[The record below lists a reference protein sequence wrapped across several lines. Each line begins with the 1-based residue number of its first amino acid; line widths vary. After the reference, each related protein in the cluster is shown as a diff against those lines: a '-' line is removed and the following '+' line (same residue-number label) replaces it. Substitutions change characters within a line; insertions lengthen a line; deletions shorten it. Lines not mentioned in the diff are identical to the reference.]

1 MQTLHEQI
9 GRSKQQALEHRR
21 AERELCL
28 GVSLSLYGFFDGF

>member
-28 GVSLSLYGFFDGF
+28 GVIFFFFSFF